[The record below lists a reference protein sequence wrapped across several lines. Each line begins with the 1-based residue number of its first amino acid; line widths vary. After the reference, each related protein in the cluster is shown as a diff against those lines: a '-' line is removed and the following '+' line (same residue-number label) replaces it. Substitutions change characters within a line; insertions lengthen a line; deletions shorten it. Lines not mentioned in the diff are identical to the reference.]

1 MISRLDERLNQALE
15 RLLDANLLGGRGIG
29 NEIGFYIFD
38 YPPEHEMYVRE
49 RLAAL
54 VRDIRRRKPDLR
66 FSHVNLFDLVID
78 HLQERGLL
86 EKAVALQQS
95 KGDAALRSAL
105 AAPLQAQRLA
115 DVFVRRAEPASQDL
129 VLLSGV
135 GSAYPLVRS
144 HNLLNG
150 LHAVMGDTPL
160 VMFYP
165 GRYDGQ
171 SLRLF
176 DRVEDENYYRAFRL
190 VP

>member
-1 MISRLDERLNQALE
+1 MTRSLDERLNGALA
-15 RLLDANLLGGRGIG
+15 RLVDPNLLSGQGIG

-38 YPPEHEMYVRE
+38 YPPENELHVRE
-49 RLAAL
+49 RIDAL
-54 VRDIRRRKPDLR
+54 VRDIGRQRPDLR
-66 FSHVNLFDLVID
+66 VAHINLFDVVVD
-78 HLQERGLL
+78 HLQERGFL
-86 EKAVALQQS
+86 EKSLALQQK
-95 KGDAALRSAL
+95 KGDAALNSAL

-115 DVFVRRAEPASQDL
+115 EVFTRKAKPESHDL

-135 GSAYPLVRS
+135 GGAFPIVRS

-150 LHAVMGDTPL
+150 LHALMGGTPL

-176 DRVEDENYYRAFRL
+176 DKIQPENYYRAFRL

>member
-54 VRDIRRRKPDLR
+54 VRDIRRKKPDLR

-115 DVFVRRAEPASQDL
+115 DVFVKKAEPASQDL